1 MGCNIRDYDL
11 EGGGKMTILETI
23 FHGLLLLVGI
33 RGLSIVVAAGIMLV
47 IAIVWITRAE
57 LKRRNR

>member
-1 MGCNIRDYDL
+1 MTIL
-11 EGGGKMTILETI
+11 ETIFFGGGEKMTILETV

-33 RGLSIVVAAGIMLV
+33 IGLSIVSAAGIMLV
-47 IAIVWITRAE
+47 VAIVWITIAE

>member
-1 MGCNIRDYDL
+1 
-11 EGGGKMTILETI
+11 MTILEII

-33 RGLSIVVAAGIMLV
+33 IGLSIVVAAGIMLV
-47 IAIVWITRAE
+47 VAIVWITIAE

>member
-1 MGCNIRDYDL
+1 MTIL
-11 EGGGKMTILETI
+11 ETIFFGGGEKMTILETV

-33 RGLSIVVAAGIMLV
+33 IGLSIVTAAGIMLV
-47 IAIVWITRAE
+47 VAIVWITIAE

>member
-1 MGCNIRDYDL
+1 MTIL
-11 EGGGKMTILETI
+11 ETIFFGGGEKMTILETI

-33 RGLSIVVAAGIMLV
+33 IGLSIVVAAGIMLV
-47 IAIVWITRAE
+47 VAIVWITIAE

>member
-1 MGCNIRDYDL
+1 
-11 EGGGKMTILETI
+11 MTILETV

-33 RGLSIVVAAGIMLV
+33 IGLSIVSVTGIMIV
-47 IAIVWITRAE
+47 VAIVWITIAE

>member
-1 MGCNIRDYDL
+1 MTIL
-11 EGGGKMTILETI
+11 ETIFFGGGEKMTILETI

-33 RGLSIVVAAGIMLV
+33 IGLSIVSAAGIMLV
-47 IAIVWITRAE
+47 VAIVWITIAE

>member
-1 MGCNIRDYDL
+1 
-11 EGGGKMTILETI
+11 MTILETI

-33 RGLSIVVAAGIMLV
+33 ICLSIVSAAGIMLV
-47 IAIVWITRAE
+47 VAIVWITIAE

>member
-1 MGCNIRDYDL
+1 
-11 EGGGKMTILETI
+11 MTILETI

-33 RGLSIVVAAGIMLV
+33 IGLSIVVAAGIMLV
-47 IAIVWITRAE
+47 VAIVWITIAE